1 MIFPPLLYQL
11 VPQSGENELTLA
23 SLRLLG
29 RIDPRP
35 LVLRL
40 GLLPPL
46 LLRTGH
52 QLVDSSPRRNNSL
65 PHPLASSTFLGIWLD
80 VSVELIVPHD
90 PRNPFDRAMYMNRQ

>member
-11 VPQSGENELTLA
+11 VPLSGENELTLA

-29 RIDPRP
+29 QIDLRL

-46 LLRTGH
+46 PLRTGH
-52 QLVDSSPRRNNSL
+52 QLI
-65 PHPLASSTFLGIWLD
+65 H
-80 VSVELIVPHD
+80 
-90 PRNPFDRAMYMNRQ
+90 

>member
-29 RIDPRP
+29 RIDLRL

-40 GLLPPL
+40 GLLPPPPR
-46 LLRTGH
+46 RTGH
-52 QLVDSSPRRNNSL
+52 QLTHSCNGERV
-65 PHPLASSTFLGIWLD
+65 AY
-80 VSVELIVPHD
+80 LI
-90 PRNPFDRAMYMNRQ
+90 R